1 MNERILQMNKN
12 YYDILQINQNASPE
26 IIEKAYKT
34 LAKKYHPDLQEEVN
48 KKEAEE
54 ILKEINEA
62 YEVLSNPNKKAL
74 YDQNLKNEGISQEDY
89 DKIYYQNEE
98 LKKEINNLKNNISN
112 TTTSSDINLNSFNKN
127 SQQNQADIDKI
138 IREEQELEYKKR
150 QLQYQEQIE
159 QAREQAYHD
168 AYIQDLK
175 NRGYKIKYKKS
186 FKNYLKGIFSII
198 ILIVILILLWQIPFI
213 KNFFIDIYENNQSL
227 QNLINILQV
236 Y

>member
-62 YEVLSNPNKKAL
+62 YEVLSNPEKKAL